1 MLLSIRAWSCKKRR
15 LLIYLRISVLKRRRS
30 CPTYSSY
37 SIYGLDVKVTGLAW
51 SAWCLQRLGYPDRGP
66 GAVER
71 GAASEELGH
80 RVSQAFALCAS
91 YNLFRDRRDHN
102 AALAQ
107 AEMLVELSAD
117 QDFPFWLALGNI
129 DASYTEGKFKQD
141 GNGIQRMRDY
151 LDEFQATGAR
161 IG

>member
-1 MLLSIRAWSCKKRR
+1 
-15 LLIYLRISVLKRRRS
+15 
-30 CPTYSSY
+30 
-37 SIYGLDVKVTGLAW
+37 
-51 SAWCLQRLGYPDRGP
+51 
-66 GAVER
+66 
-71 GAASEELGH
+71 
-80 RVSQAFALCAS
+80 
-91 YNLFRDRRDHN
+91 
-102 AALAQ
+102 
-107 AEMLVELSAD
+107 MLVELSAD